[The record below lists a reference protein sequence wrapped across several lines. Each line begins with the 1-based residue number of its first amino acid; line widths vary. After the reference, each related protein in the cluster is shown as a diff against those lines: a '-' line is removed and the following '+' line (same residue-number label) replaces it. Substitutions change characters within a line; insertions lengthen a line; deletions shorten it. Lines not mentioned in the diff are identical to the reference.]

1 MSPASLAGFNS
12 EASQT
17 TGKIKAAV
25 IPVGGLGTRMLPT
38 TNAMPKNMLTVG
50 LKPLIEYAVEEAI
63 LAGCEEVHIVCGPL
77 DVETYRRHFN
87 LREDIAAK
95 IAHPDKQDIKAKVDA
110 VTQHAPRLNFI
121 IQEEP
126 KGLGHAVL
134 MAKDYIDGPF
144 AVILPDDLIL
154 DGVDPGALSDMVQ
167 AYQGGISIAAMVVP
181 DADTKKYGIFSF
193 AQSPDTTQ
201 PSLVASGIVEKPKTN
216 APSNMAAIGRYILP
230 LSVMNDLVNG
240 KPGAGGEIQLTDAL
254 DRVRATGEELHA
266 VRFKG
271 TRYDCGD
278 PLGFIRAQNTVSD
291 LLMREMDPDYT
302 IQQVRQ
308 RLGHTGPSVSITKP

>member
-1 MSPASLAGFNS
+1 
-12 EASQT
+12 
-17 TGKIKAAV
+17 
-25 IPVGGLGTRMLPT
+25 
-38 TNAMPKNMLTVG
+38 
-50 LKPLIEYAVEEAI
+50 
-63 LAGCEEVHIVCGPL
+63 
-77 DVETYRRHFN
+77 
-87 LREDIAAK
+87 
-95 IAHPDKQDIKAKVDA
+95 

-167 AYQGGISIAAMVVP
+167 AYKGGISIAAMVVP

-193 AQSPDTTQ
+193 PQTPDTTQ

-308 RLGHTGPSVSITKP
+308 RLGHTGPSVSISKP